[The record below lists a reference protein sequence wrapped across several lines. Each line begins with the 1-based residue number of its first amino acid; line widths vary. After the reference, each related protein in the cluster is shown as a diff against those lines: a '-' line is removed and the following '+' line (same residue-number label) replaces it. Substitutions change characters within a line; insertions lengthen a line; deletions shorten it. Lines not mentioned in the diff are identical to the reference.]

1 MVDIGSGVPNPSIQ
15 SQVGGNPQAAAEIGA
30 GSFPSTAINLQTAN
44 ALSRK
49 FPVLGLNKASA
60 RVTTSSFGSA
70 IVEVKGS
77 IDGTNFQSLPLTTTL
92 LSATPGQADFSIVGF
107 SWIMFEVTTNDGAA
121 DASAQCWL
129 YPYRLDLT

>member
-1 MVDIGSGVPNPSIQ
+1 MVDAGAGVPTPSIQ
-15 SQVGGNPQAAAEIGA
+15 SQIGGNPQTAAEIGA
-30 GSFPSTAINLQTAN
+30 SAFPSAAINLQTAN
-44 ALSRK
+44 ALSRR
-49 FPVLGLNKASA
+49 FAVLGLNKASA

-77 IDGTNFQSLPLTTTL
+77 IDGTNFQSLAVTKTL
-92 LSATPGQADFSIVGF
+92 VSATPEQLDFSIVGF
-107 SWIMFEVTTNDGAA
+107 SWIIFDVTTNDGAA